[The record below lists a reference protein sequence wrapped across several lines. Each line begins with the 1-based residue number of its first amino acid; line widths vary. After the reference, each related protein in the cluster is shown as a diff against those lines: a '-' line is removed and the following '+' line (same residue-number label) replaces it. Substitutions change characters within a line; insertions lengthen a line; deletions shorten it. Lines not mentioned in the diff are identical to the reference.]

1 MLCIVLVAR
10 AKSQVKKRRCK
21 AKEKEKGR
29 YQSSSFYQVHK
40 AACRYSERAAIHR
53 FILPQGDCK
62 RPAEKLDSRKRFRND
77 QQALIPE
84 VQERGKED
92 TKAGAGYILK
102 YFRLAMLSSSLAF
115 SFSSAIDVYLWLY
128 ERYEVPSYAIA
139 IMSMAFAIITA
150 ILMKYEDISSLP
162 S

>member
-1 MLCIVLVAR
+1 
-10 AKSQVKKRRCK
+10 
-21 AKEKEKGR
+21 
-29 YQSSSFYQVHK
+29 
-40 AACRYSERAAIHR
+40 
-53 FILPQGDCK
+53 
-62 RPAEKLDSRKRFRND
+62 
-77 QQALIPE
+77 
-84 VQERGKED
+84 
-92 TKAGAGYILK
+92 
-102 YFRLAMLSSSLAF
+102 MLSSSLAF

>member
-1 MLCIVLVAR
+1 MYKAGRGCSECTALCRSIL
-10 AKSQVKKRRCK
+10 SQ
-21 AKEKEKGR
+21 GN
-29 YQSSSFYQVHK
+29 
-40 AACRYSERAAIHR
+40 
-53 FILPQGDCK
+53 CK

-84 VQERGKED
+84 VQEPGKED
-92 TKAGAGYILK
+92 TNAGAGYILK

-139 IMSMAFAIITA
+139 IMSMAF
-150 ILMKYEDISSLP
+150 
-162 S
+162 